1 MRILAISD
9 MHNNVA
15 CVRKLRAQESNDY
28 DVIAIP
34 GDIGSLRAAEIFE
47 TLKTFECPIVY
58 VRGNWDRMPEDAR
71 FGRQVHFAH
80 LKIVKVGKL
89 AFTGYSFSGSLPNSL
104 GTTANDADYGRK
116 CRALLAAAI
125 RDAGVDLRRCVLM
138 AHDRAAHL
146 DREFPNL
153 LLHLYGH
160 VHTFEVRKRAGTT
173 YVNTSAL
180 DRILPVASKRNRGTV
195 RHVNAGNYAA
205 IEIARSADVSVEC
218 RLLRRNYEHWHVI
231 DRRPLINGG
240 MGVEL
245 IPEDA
250 EFGDNNRFPRPARG
264 VRGM

>member
-1 MRILAISD
+1 MLILAISD
-9 MHNNVA
+9 MHNNVT

-34 GDIGSLRAAEIFE
+34 GDIGSHRAAEIFE
-47 TLKTFECPIVY
+47 TLRTFECPIVCI
-58 VRGNWDRMPEDAR
+58 RGNWDHMPEDAR
-71 FGRQVHFAH
+71 FGQQVHFAH

-153 LLHLYGH
+153 LLQPRPLP
-160 VHTFEVRKRAGTT
+160 RAATLPPSW
-173 YVNTSAL
+173 VSRL
-180 DRILPVASKRNRGTV
+180 FKDRQAASRSSVQHPKWAN
-195 RHVNAGNYAA
+195 
-205 IEIARSADVSVEC
+205 ARS
-218 RLLRRNYEHWHVI
+218 
-231 DRRPLINGG
+231 
-240 MGVEL
+240 
-245 IPEDA
+245 DA
-250 EFGDNNRFPRPARG
+250 CSSSAVAPS
-264 VRGM
+264 

>member
-9 MHNNVA
+9 MHNNVT

-34 GDIGSLRAAEIFE
+34 GDIGSHRAAEIFE
-47 TLKTFECPIVY
+47 TLKTFECPIVCI
-58 VRGNWDRMPEDAR
+58 RGNWDHMPEDAR
-71 FGRQVHFAH
+71 FGQQVHFAH

-160 VHTFEVRKRAGTT
+160 VHTFEVRKRAGTP
-173 YVNTSAL
+173 TSMHRRWTGFCPLRA
-180 DRILPVASKRNRGTV
+180 DATGESQDTSTRATMRSSKSREVERC
-195 RHVNAGNYAA
+195 RSNAG
-205 IEIARSADVSVEC
+205 C
-218 RLLRRNYEHWHVI
+218 C
-231 DRRPLINGG
+231 
-240 MGVEL
+240 
-245 IPEDA
+245 DA
-250 EFGDNNRFPRPARG
+250 TTKTGL
-264 VRGM
+264 